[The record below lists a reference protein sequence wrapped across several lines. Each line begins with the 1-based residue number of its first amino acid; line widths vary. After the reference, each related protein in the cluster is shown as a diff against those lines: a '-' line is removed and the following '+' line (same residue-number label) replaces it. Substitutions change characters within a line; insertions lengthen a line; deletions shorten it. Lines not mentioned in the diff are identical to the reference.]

1 MCVELVAQELQLIV
15 QLEEIPEEQ
24 GHQVVVVLQQEVV
37 HTGHSRSLAMT
48 LNWNPKGRSRPS
60 SCHSSRRSTTPGH
73 RTLPK
78 LGRTH

>member
-1 MCVELVAQELQLIV
+1 MCVELVAQELQLLV

-48 LNWNPKGRSRPS
+48 PS
-60 SCHSSRRSTTPGH
+60 
-73 RTLPK
+73 
-78 LGRTH
+78 